1 MAALGSVLCSRSCV
15 FLTVKELS
23 PLNTRYSLSIPR
35 VFASILFRNMDQDK
49 PATDSIQISPPY
61 TGPEMTQLIYDVLL
75 WIDTHWSELG
85 PISSDPPPRNF
96 EGLISTFKD
105 FRKHITSTDV
115 DVDTRA
121 QFTVI
126 LDQIE
131 RVNLLFN
138 HYWDT
143 TFIIS
148 TPLDRIKQYR
158 DDFKQGVLGEMIQGR
173 DLSNPLRPATLKYID
188 TVLVWIED
196 NIKEYYPQKTIP
208 TDDDVMYLLFI
219 TPCSD
224 GRGITEAMKILM
236 QIVRIKAFVEYYQ
249 QQWYPE
255 EANTFIQKIFE
266 KCEETNR
273 IWYTTGLPDC
283 SLDEINA
290 LVLAEVRQMLILTH
304 KLLKDEEQYNHEWS
318 ETKEPPPEQPEILP
332 INPKL
337 HEEVRLRR
345 ERAGQLKLGP
355 DSYEALWAI
364 YRTKPFE
371 NSTAVIVNELH
382 DFIYPAFWLQ
392 RQADIR
398 RGNGIERKAKK
409 ALENEAKET
418 EEEKKSREEN
428 RQKAIDK
435 MLAVNKRRPGNAGI
449 NEPNYTEPYA
459 KPTDEPPNAS
469 VQFTTINW

>member
-15 FLTVKELS
+15 FL
-23 PLNTRYSLSIPR
+23 
-35 VFASILFRNMDQDK
+35 
-49 PATDSIQISPPY
+49 TDSIQISPPY

-249 QQWYPE
+249 QRTP
-255 EANTFIQKIFE
+255 
-266 KCEETNR
+266 
-273 IWYTTGLPDC
+273 
-283 SLDEINA
+283 
-290 LVLAEVRQMLILTH
+290 AEPIP
-304 KLLKDEEQYNHEWS
+304 LKYLHQYH
-318 ETKEPPPEQPEILP
+318 
-332 INPKL
+332 
-337 HEEVRLRR
+337 
-345 ERAGQLKLGP
+345 
-355 DSYEALWAI
+355 
-364 YRTKPFE
+364 
-371 NSTAVIVNELH
+371 
-382 DFIYPAFWLQ
+382 
-392 RQADIR
+392 
-398 RGNGIERKAKK
+398 
-409 ALENEAKET
+409 T